1 MYGIAG
7 LLTGRTLAGRYRIDA
22 VIGRGGMGAV
32 YRATDERLGREVA
45 VKVIGAGGADPGEH
59 ARLRARFHRE
69 ARAVASLRHPNVVA
83 VYDFGTDG
91 EVDLDF
97 LVMEC
102 LRGEDL
108 AARLT
113 RSGAPPLGTAVS
125 ILRQAVRGVAAGHRV
140 GLVHRDIK
148 PGNLFLEAGDGPDE
162 PQVRVLDFGIAKL
175 DADDGSM
182 TALTE
187 FGRAPFSPAYAS
199 PEQMRGDA
207 DVGPASDVFS
217 LAAVGYHLVTGMRP
231 FTSSDPARA
240 AQEVTAAV
248 RALPERA
255 PQLPGDLYGALVRA
269 LALPARERFRDA
281 VAFAEALGVNPTIAA
296 APRPATTAPPR
307 AVSEPTLMFSD
318 EEDFTRVHDEQ
329 PRPAST
335 TVPRMPSAPSVAPR
349 AVPLRAT
356 AVSVEPPAPVR
367 PAPAPVA
374 RPAAPTAM
382 PPMRPAAPAAAAP
395 ATPTPERRQS
405 GMMGRFF
412 RALWDFSVTSIVVG
426 LFVGSWAL
434 AASGAVDDDRARL
447 LGGAVAT
454 ILFTPW
460 AVHRLTG
467 RRGRVGLGILGSAA
481 ATGAAVRYVGLD
493 SDPAI
498 LLAATF
504 GLQVVTCFVLSWL
517 TRRKVREPVAV

>member
-32 YRATDERLGREVA
+32 YLATDERLGREVA
-45 VKVIGAGGADPGEH
+45 VKVIGAGGVDPSEH

-83 VYDFGTDG
+83 VYDFGTDA

-113 RSGAPPLGTAVS
+113 RGGAPPLGVAIS
-125 ILRQAVRGVAAGHRV
+125 ILRQAARGVAAGHRV

-148 PGNLFLEAGDGPDE
+148 PGNLFLETGDEPDE
-162 PQVRVLDFGIAKL
+162 PHVRVLDFGIAKL
-175 DADDGSM
+175 EADDGAM

-199 PEQMRGDA
+199 PEQMRGDVE
-207 DVGPASDVFS
+207 VGPASDVFS
-217 LAAVGYHLVTGMRP
+217 LAAVGYHLVTGARP
-231 FTSSDPARA
+231 FTSSDPERA

-248 RALPERA
+248 RALPQRA

-269 LALPARERFRDA
+269 LALSPRERFRDA
-281 VAFAEALGVNPTIAA
+281 AAFAEALGVPQTVARPAPPPATRAA
-296 APRPATTAPPR
+296 AP
-307 AVSEPTLMFSD
+307 SEPTLMFSD
-318 EEDFTRVHDEQ
+318 EEDFTQLHAEPAPRPAASAPPAQ
-329 PRPAST
+329 PRPAFMR
-335 TVPRMPSAPSVAPR
+335 P
-349 AVPLRAT
+349 T
-356 AVSVEPPAPVR
+356 AVSVEPEAPVR
-367 PAPAPVA
+367 PAAPPPAPQPAALAPDAPVA
-374 RPAAPTAM
+374 
-382 PPMRPAAPAAAAP
+382 
-395 ATPTPERRQS
+395 ERRQP
-405 GMMGRFF
+405 GAMGRFF
-412 RALWDFSVTSIVVG
+412 RALWDFSVTTVVVG

-434 AASGAVDDDRARL
+434 AASGVVDENRARL

-454 ILFTPW
+454 VIFTPW

-467 RRGRVGLGILGSAA
+467 RRGRAGLGVLGSAA
-481 ATGAAVRYVGLD
+481 ATGAAVRWVGLD
-493 SDPAI
+493 ADPAI

-504 GLQVVTCFVLSWL
+504 GLQVVTCFFLSWL
-517 TRRKVREPVAV
+517 TRRKPRVALPV

>member
-83 VYDFGTDG
+83 VYDFGTDA

-97 LVMEC
+97 LVMEL

-113 RSGAPPLGTAVS
+113 RTGAPPLGVAVS
-125 ILRQAVRGVAAGHRV
+125 ILRQAARGVAAGHRV

-148 PGNLFLEAGDGPDE
+148 PGNLFLEDGDSPDE
-162 PQVRVLDFGIAKL
+162 PHVRVLDFGIAKL

-199 PEQMRGDA
+199 PEQMAGEG

-217 LAAVGYHLVTGMRP
+217 LAAVGYHLATGMRP
-231 FTSSDPARA
+231 FTSSDAARA
-240 AQEVTAAV
+240 AEEVTAAV
-248 RALPERA
+248 RALPQRA

-269 LALPARERFRDA
+269 LALSPRERFRDA
-281 VAFAEALGVNPTIAA
+281 AAFAEALGVAPTLAA
-296 APRPATTAPPR
+296 APRPSTPVSAP
-307 AVSEPTLMFSD
+307 SEPTLMFVAD
-318 EEDFTRVHDEQ
+318 EEDFPRLQNEA

-335 TVPRMPSAPSVAPR
+335 TAPARRVPPAPVRPP
-349 AVPLRAT
+349 PLRAT
-356 AVSVEPPAPVR
+356 AVSVEPAAPPPAR
-367 PAPAPVA
+367 PAPA
-374 RPAAPTAM
+374 RPT
-382 PPMRPAAPAAAAP
+382 APAAASVGP
-395 ATPTPERRQS
+395 VMEERRQP
-405 GMMGRFF
+405 GVVRRFL
-412 RALWDFSVTSIVVG
+412 RALWDFSVTAIVVG
-426 LFVGSWAL
+426 LLVGSWAL
-434 AASGAVDDDRARL
+434 AASGVLDEDRARF

-454 ILFTPW
+454 VLFTPW

-467 RRGRVGLGILGSAA
+467 RRGRAGLGVLGSAA
-481 ATGAAVRYVGLD
+481 ATGATVRYVGLEA
-493 SDPAI
+493 DPAI

-517 TRRKVREPVAV
+517 TRRDVREPVAV

>member
-32 YRATDERLGREVA
+32 YLATDERLGREVA
-45 VKVIGAGGADPGEH
+45 VKVIGVGGGEPAEH

-83 VYDFGTDG
+83 VYDFGTDP

-113 RSGAPPLGTAVS
+113 RGGAPPLGVAIS
-125 ILRQAVRGVAAGHRV
+125 ILRQAARGVAAGHRV

-148 PGNLFLEAGDGPDE
+148 PGNLFLETGDEPDE
-162 PQVRVLDFGIAKL
+162 PHVRVLDFGIAKL
-175 DADDGSM
+175 EADDGAM

-207 DVGPASDVFS
+207 EVGPESDVFS
-217 LAAVGYHLVTGMRP
+217 LAAVGYHLVTGVRP
-231 FTSSDPARA
+231 FTSSDHERA

-248 RALPERA
+248 RALPQRA
-255 PQLPGDLYGALVRA
+255 PQLPGDLYAALVRA
-269 LALPARERFRDA
+269 LALSPRERYRDA
-281 VAFAEALGVNPTIAA
+281 AAFAEALGVPLTIARPAPPPATRA
-296 APRPATTAPPR
+296 AP
-307 AVSEPTLMFSD
+307 SEPTLMFVD
-318 EEDFTRVHDEQ
+318 EEDFTQLHDEPARAPAPAPRPAPSAPPAMPAQ
-329 PRPAST
+329 PRPAFAR
-335 TVPRMPSAPSVAPR
+335 P
-349 AVPLRAT
+349 T
-356 AVSVEPPAPVR
+356 AVSVEPAAPVR
-367 PAPAPVA
+367 PA
-374 RPAAPTAM
+374 T
-382 PPMRPAAPAAAAP
+382 PPPAAAVP
-395 ATPTPERRQS
+395 EVPVPERRQP
-405 GMMGRFF
+405 GAMGRFF
-412 RALWDFSVTSIVVG
+412 RALWDFSVTTVVVG

-434 AASGAVDDDRARL
+434 AASGVVDEDRARVL
-447 LGGAVAT
+447 LGAVAT
-454 ILFTPW
+454 VIFTPW

-467 RRGRVGLGILGSAA
+467 RRGRAGLGVLGSAA
-481 ATGAAVRYVGLD
+481 ATGAAVRWVGLD
-493 SDPAI
+493 ADPAI

-504 GLQVVTCFVLSWL
+504 GLQVVTCFFLSWL
-517 TRRKVREPVAV
+517 TRRKPRVALPV